1 MNDQISGADLIALD
15 QVTFRKAL
23 GMLGMSFPFILLIG
37 GLLFDGRIGTS
48 ISAYYH
54 FVAPPDAYH
63 PAMRDVFVGVLFL
76 IGLSL
81 IFYQGYE
88 KKIDEPFSDNLI
100 ANVAGISA
108 IAVAL
113 IPTDDTEGI
122 SVDIIGDIHL
132 AFATVF
138 FVALTYICWSV
149 FTRTDKREKTSVE
162 KKRKKKSNQIYRI
175 CARIMATALVLIAVV
190 SIWLPD
196 LQDDYY
202 AVFVL
207 ESIAVFFFGLAWW
220 IKADTSLWTLL
231 KMGLKKDSAAPE

>member
-1 MNDQISGADLIALD
+1 MNDQISGAGLIALD

-23 GMLGMSFPFILLIG
+23 GILGMSLPFILLIG
-37 GLLFDGRIGTS
+37 GLLFYDQIGTS

-54 FVAPPDAYH
+54 FGASPDAYH

-81 IFYQGYE
+81 IFYQGY
-88 KKIDEPFSDNLI
+88 KKLNEPFSDDLI
-100 ANVAGISA
+100 TNVAGISA

-113 IPTDDTEGI
+113 IPTNDAIGVLDDK
-122 SVDIIGDIHL
+122 IGDIHL

-149 FTRTDKREKTSVE
+149 FTRTDRPGKMSDGK
-162 KKRKKKSNQIYRI
+162 KKRNQIYRI

-190 SIWLPD
+190 SLWLPD
-196 LQDDYY
+196 LKDDYY

-231 KMGLKKDSAAPE
+231 RKGLKKD